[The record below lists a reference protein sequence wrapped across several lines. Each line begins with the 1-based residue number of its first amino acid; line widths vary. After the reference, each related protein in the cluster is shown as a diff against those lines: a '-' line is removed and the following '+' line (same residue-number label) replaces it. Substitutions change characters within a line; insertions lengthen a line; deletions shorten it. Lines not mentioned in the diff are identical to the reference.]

1 MKKLIT
7 VVCCTAMMF
16 STAMTAHAAETL
28 DLDYIETEI
37 WEDMWHGKG
46 DDGTAFPEGSYKH
59 HLLDQWIND
68 NYGSDEYDWTEL
80 GELKYEYKRYYQDKI
95 EEWDFNDDNSGNWTI
110 DTSEHSYFF
119 TYWQNQ
125 WIMTDENGNT
135 VDSFPPY
142 STMEDAEDS
151 TDSLEILDDG
161 ADSPRVIGKVAG
173 GAEKPSDSTDTAE
186 ATDTA
191 ESHANDT
198 EVDSVQSGASPLMI
212 GGIAAAVA
220 VIGGVGFY
228 MTKRRK

>member
-110 DTSEHSYFF
+110 DTPEHSYFF

-151 TDSLEILDDG
+151 TDSLEIHDDG

-186 ATDTA
+186 ATNTA
-191 ESHANDT
+191 ESLTSDT
-198 EVDSVQSGASPLMI
+198 EGDSVQSGASPLMI
-212 GGIAAAVA
+212 GGVIATVA